1 MTPGTTDHAAWAAAI
16 RDLGFRHTAEWLG
29 AWGVRP
35 GFRVLDGLW
44 YRPRGL
50 TWLRVDRAYLS
61 TQREHWRR
69 AGDERRAAA
78 EALLARAEEVL
89 DRDPMGLRRVVVH
102 ELVLLLQDHPA
113 GITARAAT
121 DLGLDEAEATELA
134 AAVTACLGPAGRLDG
149 EAAEGLQEA
158 LADGRL
164 RLAEQYAA
172 RLSGVVADH
181 ELRDLRAA
189 VTLLRDHTDDALTL
203 ADVLLRT
210 GEHRRSADI
219 FLRTARHAVDEP
231 QAVVGLLRA
240 AEAETGAAAEPTARG
255 PGRSAIT
262 ATRSAAP
269 PGLSSSPRPGTAA
282 AHRVRTEVALDR
294 VTVAW
299 DPAPAQSGK
308 AVRYRVVR
316 FPAGKPQDHVDVGP
330 PTDEAR
336 IVDRDVEPGS
346 TVRYGVLPVLG
357 GRVAGR
363 ARTSAPV
370 LVAPDVE
377 GLTLVATRA
386 GVTARWRASTAATA
400 IRVVRQLDDE
410 KIDVTCRQDS
420 FEDLGPVPGTYT
432 YQIRCAYREPDG
444 RAVVSPGVRARM
456 VVEEW
461 PQPVADLTGELCS
474 ETGPVRLSWTP
485 PVRGEVLL
493 VPWTGPPPEPGTDL
507 PDGFATEQPAP
518 PLGSKLLSPPAGTS
532 MRVVAVT
539 VLGGRAVAGAG
550 LLVEAQ
556 TPVRGMTAERE
567 VDDSVRLGF
576 DWPDPAPLVLVG
588 WRQGTVD
595 QERRITRS
603 AYLRAGLALPATAE
617 AVEVTV
623 TPVAAGD
630 AEFVLSGA
638 GHVHVPPRVRLSYRL
653 LKQGWRAG
661 SRRTVEVRA
670 ELPDPAVEPAG
681 CPDFLLV
688 GRESVAPL
696 DPRHGTEEL
705 RLPGDRLAA
714 GEPVRT
720 EIDLRDRARP
730 YLLRGFLLG
739 AGAPAAQLDHPPPET
754 LVVR

>member
-1 MTPGTTDHAAWAAAI
+1 MLPLTPGMTGHAAWAAAV

-50 TWLRVDRAYLS
+50 RWLRVDRAYLS

-69 AGDERRAAA
+69 EGDERRATA
-78 EALLARAEEVL
+78 EALLDRAAEIL
-89 DRDPMGLRRVVVH
+89 DRDPMGLRRVVLH
-102 ELVLLLQDHPA
+102 ELVLLLQDHPD
-113 GITARAAT
+113 GITAGAAT
-121 DLGLDEAEATELA
+121 ELGLDEAEATELA
-134 AAVTACLGPAGRLDG
+134 AAVTVCLGPAGRLDG
-149 EAAEGLQEA
+149 EAAEGLQEV
-158 LADGRL
+158 LAAGRL
-164 RLAEQYAA
+164 RLAEHYAA

-181 ELRDLRAA
+181 ELRELRAA

-203 ADVLLRT
+203 ADALLHA
-210 GEHRRSADI
+210 GEHRRSAEI
-219 FLRTARHAVDEP
+219 SLRTARHAVDEP

-240 AEAETGAAAEPTARG
+240 AEAETGAAGSPTARG
-255 PGRSAIT
+255 AG
-262 ATRSAAP
+262 ATGSAAP
-269 PGLSSSPRPGTAA
+269 GAPLPGPAA
-282 AHRVRTEVALDR
+282 VHPVRTRVGLDG
-294 VTVAW
+294 VTVVW

-308 AVRYRVVR
+308 AVRYRVIR
-316 FPAGKPQDHVDVGP
+316 FPAGNPEDHADVGP
-330 PTDEAR
+330 PTGETR
-336 IVDRDVEPGS
+336 VVDRAVEPGS
-346 TVRYGVLPVLG
+346 TVRYGVLPVLA
-357 GRVAGR
+357 GRIAGR
-363 ARTSAPV
+363 ARASAPV

-377 GLTLVATRA
+377 GLTLTATRA
-386 GVTARWRASTAATA
+386 GVTAKWRASAAASA
-400 IRVVRQLDDE
+400 IHAVRQLGDASV
-410 KIDVTCRQDS
+410 KVTCRRDG
-420 FEDLGPVPGTYT
+420 FTDLGPTPGAY
-432 YQIRCAYREPDG
+432 AYRVQCTYRGPAGLTVD
-444 RAVVSPGVRARM
+444 SPGVRARM

-461 PQPVADLTGELCS
+461 PRPVTDLTGQLCS
-474 ETGPVRLSWTP
+474 ERGPVRLSWTP
-485 PVRGEVLL
+485 PQRGEVLL
-493 VPWTGPPPEPGTDL
+493 VPWTGLPPEPGTDL
-507 PDGFATEQPAP
+507 PDGFVAEPSAP
-518 PLGSKLLSPPAGTS
+518 PLDSELLTPRAGTS
-532 MRVVAVT
+532 IRVVAVT
-539 VLGGRAVAGAG
+539 VLGGRAVAGTG

-556 TPVRGMTAERE
+556 TPVVGITAERDA
-567 VDDSVRLGF
+567 DDLVRLGF

-588 WRQGTVD
+588 WRQGAVD
-595 QERRITRS
+595 RELRITRS
-603 AYLRAGLALPATAE
+603 AYLRGGLTLRATGEALD
-617 AVEVTV
+617 VTV

-661 SRRTVEVRA
+661 ARRTVEVRA
-670 ELPDPAVEPAG
+670 ELPGPAVEPPG

-714 GEPVRT
+714 GVPVRT